1 MTGQMLDF
9 LGWFARPIGCVS
21 LSPLS
26 GSYSRTSHGRWFIFP
41 FRPFPLSCAI
51 VQLWPSANNIN
62 SKRYCCG
69 PMAGLVF
76 KWNTCPFA
84 SSSHHHLLLSL
95 FSRGFWCRR
104 STRVVRACRAATTAP
119 DSGLTSGGKSL
130 FKKKQCRL
138 NHFISLRSLS
148 SSSNISCVTHTKESF
163 PLFLFCFS
171 FGKKHIW
178 PVVKRSHGQ
187 NNNTNG
193 DGCGGLSLMRARI
206 PTDVMCSIRDGGT
219 MLTLAGWIE
228 KQTKKVQLFTKVWA
242 KK

>member
-1 MTGQMLDF
+1 MSF
-9 LGWFARPIGCVS
+9 E
-21 LSPLS
+21 PL
-26 GSYSRTSHGRWFIFP
+26 YFP
-41 FRPFPLSCAI
+41 TLVIVVVKHLKRNTHERKFPPF
-51 VQLWPSANNIN
+51 
-62 SKRYCCG
+62 
-69 PMAGLVF
+69 
-76 KWNTCPFA
+76 
-84 SSSHHHLLLSL
+84 
-95 FSRGFWCRR
+95 
-104 STRVVRACRAATTAP
+104 
-119 DSGLTSGGKSL
+119 
-130 FKKKQCRL
+130 
-138 NHFISLRSLS
+138 
-148 SSSNISCVTHTKESF
+148 SF
-163 PLFLFCFS
+163 VFS